1 MANLQVAS
9 VGDTFLDT
17 FKRSRQSSQIFMPKT
32 RQDSHGWN
40 ENQCKARKFV
50 GHNCNYQSFFRDAI
64 ECKVKVKNDI
74 MFFSDRK
81 QIYRCQP
88 RINNFWLLI
97 CWVTPIR
104 HKLLV
109 KCLPLLNIWGFINLE
124 STSATVHSFDPGLAW
139 QLERSSKRFQVKETK
154 NKGTV
159 STKRCKN
166 KMPFGPRILQKK
178 QEREPII
185 CSTKKMNLFKPPCL
199 AKEI

>member
-1 MANLQVAS
+1 MVLASSKMANLQVAS

-81 QIYRCQP
+81 QIYKCQP
-88 RINNFWLLI
+88 RIKNFWLLI

-109 KCLPLLNIWGFINLE
+109 KCLPPTKHLGVYQFGVNISHCPQFWPRSCMAIGKIEQTFPSQGNEKQRDSQHETMQKQNAIW
-124 STSATVHSFDPGLAW
+124 TTH
-139 QLERSSKRFQVKETK
+139 SSKKTRT
-154 NKGTV
+154 GT
-159 STKRCKN
+159 N
-166 KMPFGPRILQKK
+166 
-178 QEREPII
+178 
-185 CSTKKMNLFKPPCL
+185 NLFNEKNEPV
-199 AKEI
+199 